1 MCGERCVC
9 PCDVCV
15 HGMACR
21 PPRCPM
27 VPAVAEG
34 EEVTQEEEEEED
46 RRVRRRGKRMRMRT
60 RTTSL

>member
-21 PPRCPM
+21 PPLCPL
-27 VPAVAEG
+27 VPAVV
-34 EEVTQEEEEEED
+34 EEEQVVQEEEEEEED
-46 RRVRRRGKRMRMRT
+46 RRVRMQGK

>member
-1 MCGERCVC
+1 MRVC

-21 PPRCPM
+21 PPLCPL
-27 VPAVAEG
+27 VPAVVQ
-34 EEVTQEEEEEED
+34 EEQVVQEEEEEEEQEEED
-46 RRVRRRGKRMRMRT
+46 RRVRMMQGK